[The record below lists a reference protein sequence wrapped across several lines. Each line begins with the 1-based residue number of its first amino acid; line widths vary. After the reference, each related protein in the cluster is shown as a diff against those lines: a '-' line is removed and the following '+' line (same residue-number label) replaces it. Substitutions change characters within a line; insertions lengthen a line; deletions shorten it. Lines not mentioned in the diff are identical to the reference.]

1 MLKIAVCV
9 EQGDGGMV
17 DAVEHGGLDG
27 RVVEHV
33 LEDDILAH
41 GERMVKLPGGH
52 EVAAEAG
59 AAAKPIDMV
68 AGLSLIHI

>member
-1 MLKIAVCV
+1 M
-9 EQGDGGMV
+9 

-59 AAAKPIDMV
+59 ATAEPIDMV
-68 AGLSLIHI
+68 AGGVGLHHAGATHDGW

>member
-1 MLKIAVCV
+1 M
-9 EQGDGGMV
+9 

-68 AGLSLIHI
+68 AEGKAAVKAANSISHF